1 MVRTSACLKWFRARW
16 QSFSRWLALLPK
28 RLWAGLEW
36 ALGDDT
42 HWKVL
47 RRLMAVALTIL
58 LACAV
63 RYGWM
68 ANAKLDWLVKLFSPI
83 FNAELPRGIVP

>member
-1 MVRTSACLKWFRARW
+1 MVRPSAFLSWLRARW
-16 QSFSRWLALLPK
+16 RDFCQWLTLLPK
-28 RLWAGLEW
+28 RLWSGLEW
-36 ALGDDT
+36 ALGDDL

-47 RRLMAVALTIL
+47 RRLMAVALTVL
-58 LACAV
+58 LALAV

-68 ANAKLDWLVKLFSPI
+68 ANAKLDWLLKLFSPI

>member
-1 MVRTSACLKWFRARW
+1 
-16 QSFSRWLALLPK
+16 
-28 RLWAGLEW
+28 
-36 ALGDDT
+36 
-42 HWKVL
+42 
-47 RRLMAVALTIL
+47 MAVALTIL

-83 FNAELPRGIVP
+83 FNAELPKGIVP